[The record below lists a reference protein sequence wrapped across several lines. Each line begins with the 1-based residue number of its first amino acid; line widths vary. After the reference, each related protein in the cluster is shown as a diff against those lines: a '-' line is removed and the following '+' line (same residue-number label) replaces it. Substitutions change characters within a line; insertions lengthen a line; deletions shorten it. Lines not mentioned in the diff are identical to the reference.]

1 MTGNRR
7 MVGLATAV
15 LLVTAAAC
23 GGSDDAGPSDTEA
36 DDAVTTAEVADS
48 SAPNTA
54 AATTASTATP
64 STTSTTLP
72 VDDIDINHVQVI
84 GSHNSYHLIP
94 EPVLFEAI
102 AALSPELA
110 SSIEYTHLPLS
121 EQLGDH
127 GIRQF
132 EIDVFADP
140 DGGLFASRAANP
152 VVGLEA
158 ASGLA
163 ELDEPGFKV
172 LHTQDFDYGT
182 NCLTLVLCL
191 EEIRDWSNANPSHV
205 PIMIMIEM
213 KEESVVDA
221 AAAEGIE
228 IDIELDWAEP
238 IAMTPELLDALDAEI
253 RSVFAP
259 EHIIEPDE
267 VRGDAPTLDDAV
279 RTTGWPTLATSRGQ
293 VLFTMTNGGRI
304 RDLYTAG
311 APSLEGRPV
320 FTSASPGAPDAAFVR
335 FDDPTDPGLD
345 QAALDGYIIRTRTDS
360 PTADARNN
368 DTARRDAAF
377 ASGAHYLS
385 TDYYVPSEFFDSD
398 YVVEFSGGAVARCN
412 PVTAPASCDDAELVE

>member
-1 MTGNRR
+1 
-7 MVGLATAV
+7 MVGLATAA
-15 LLVTAAAC
+15 LLVTVAAC
-23 GGSDDAGPSDTEA
+23 GGSDDPGSSAEA
-36 DDAVTTAEVADS
+36 DRAVTTTEVADS
-48 SAPNTA
+48 SPAT
-54 AATTASTATP
+54 ATTATTATATTAGAP

-72 VDDIDINHVQVI
+72 VDEIDINHVQVI

-110 SSIEYTHLPLS
+110 SSIEYTHLPLTD
-121 EQLGDH
+121 QLRDH

-182 NCLTLVLCL
+182 TCLTLVLCL
-191 EEIRDWSNANPSHV
+191 EEIRDWSNANTNHV
-205 PIMIMIEM
+205 PIMVMIEM

-228 IDIELDWAEP
+228 LDIGLDWVEP
-238 IAMTPELLDALDAEI
+238 IAITPALLDALDAEI

-267 VRGDAPTLDDAV
+267 VRGDAATLDEAV
-279 RTTGWPTLATSRGQ
+279 RTTGWPTLAASRGQ
-293 VLFTMTNGGRI
+293 ALFTMTNGGRI
-304 RDLYTAG
+304 RDLYSAG
-311 APSLEGRPV
+311 APSLEGRPI
-320 FTSASPGAPDAAFVR
+320 FTSAVPGEPDAAFVR

-345 QAALDGYIIRTRTDS
+345 QAASDGYIIRTRTDS
-360 PTADARNN
+360 PTADARDN

-398 YVVEFSGGAVARCN
+398 YVVEFTGDAVARCN